1 MPLSQEYISDRSL
14 RIHTDE
20 SFAKAIQEA
29 ALEAAAEAL
38 QSPTKDVINIDDV
51 SIEISQA
58 EFSTM
63 AGVDTCIRLCVR
75 IFGRRICRHVGVNV
89 NL

>member
-38 QSPTKDVINIDDV
+38 QSPTKDVINIAT
-51 SIEISQA
+51 SQSR
-58 EFSTM
+58 FR
-63 AGVDTCIRLCVR
+63 RLNSQPWRV
-75 IFGRRICRHVGVNV
+75 
-89 NL
+89 